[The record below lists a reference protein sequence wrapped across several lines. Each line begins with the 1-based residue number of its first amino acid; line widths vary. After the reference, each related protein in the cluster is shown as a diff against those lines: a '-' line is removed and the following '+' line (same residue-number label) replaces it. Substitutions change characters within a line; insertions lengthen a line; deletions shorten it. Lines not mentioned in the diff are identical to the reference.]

1 MDRMFHRI
9 KAGQHPAK
17 EVKVMLNVAK
27 INPPNTGAVIR
38 DVKGLW
44 KHPRYSG
51 YPVLIHLDIRNL
63 RTQLDL
69 LFKNYYND
77 VGIVKLNSSVNIKP
91 VKLANKLYKYHGQK
105 PVAFWFENSFAPKP
119 SNVLLTAR
127 SSVINNQE
135 CRQWA
140 HNKQMASQQF
150 LCTHPIKKICHVI
163 DNF

>member
-27 INPPNTGAVIR
+27 INPPNTEAVIR

-69 LFKNYYND
+69 LF
-77 VGIVKLNSSVNIKP
+77 
-91 VKLANKLYKYHGQK
+91 
-105 PVAFWFENSFAPKP
+105 
-119 SNVLLTAR
+119 
-127 SSVINNQE
+127 
-135 CRQWA
+135 
-140 HNKQMASQQF
+140 
-150 LCTHPIKKICHVI
+150 
-163 DNF
+163 